1 MTSAWA
7 FAGRSHSNC
16 LKPLPGPCPSL
27 RSQLG
32 PVRDVSISHAS
43 RGICISVGCE
53 IQSPSSAE
61 WDIYAALLP
70 YMLQWQRW
78 RPKPTG
84 PGTQKRFPDSQG
96 WTKLSHRRSA
106 VSKQMP
112 FATEFQCNYFS
123 GQTAKTKEKYT
134 ALVHMLSAARYGV
147 ILTNML
153 VVMKFIVKTGSA

>member
-7 FAGRSHSNC
+7 SAGRSQSNC

-53 IQSPSSAE
+53 IQSPSSTE

-70 YMLQWQRW
+70 YMIQ
-78 RPKPTG
+78 
-84 PGTQKRFPDSQG
+84 
-96 WTKLSHRRSA
+96 
-106 VSKQMP
+106 
-112 FATEFQCNYFS
+112 
-123 GQTAKTKEKYT
+123 
-134 ALVHMLSAARYGV
+134 
-147 ILTNML
+147 
-153 VVMKFIVKTGSA
+153 